1 MSRGAGRRKP
11 CNVADARARLAKA
24 EQFLAVARL
33 AEAGAGMRSAEAS
46 LLVDAGIAAADAIC
60 CVRLGQRSADGNH
73 AAAVEL
79 VAGVD
84 LEAAKRLRT
93 LLSLKSQAQYDTDDP
108 SAQKLTAARRAAQAL
123 VATARAAVIGPR

>member
-1 MSRGAGRRKP
+1 MSRGPGRRKP
-11 CNVADARARLAKA
+11 CTLVDARARLAKA
-24 EQFLAVARL
+24 EQFLAVAEL
-33 AEAGAGMRSAEAS
+33 AETDAGVRSAEAS

-73 AAAVEL
+73 AAAVDL
-79 VAGVD
+79 IAGVD
-84 LEAAKRLRT
+84 VEAAKRLRT

-123 VATARAAVIGPR
+123 VTSARTALASAR